1 MRGSCEWKRGWGWL
15 RVVTV
20 TVNVSRVKHEDLLG
34 TVILA
39 GCCAGGRGPDPGAA
53 HEDMEGNGC

>member
-20 TVNVSRVKHEDLLG
+20 TVNVSRMKHEDLLG

-39 GCCAGGRGPDPGAA
+39 GCCAGG
-53 HEDMEGNGC
+53 